1 MRSRK
6 HNGDILKIDTQQ
18 LCASYGVQS
27 VKLVRDRDSSHLSQ
41 EPPSCALVVHPCSV
55 FARSCNNCMTPFRKK
70 MAIVSLTGKVWSA
83 VRLWPWED

>member
-41 EPPSCALVVHPCSV
+41 EPQ
-55 FARSCNNCMTPFRKK
+55 
-70 MAIVSLTGKVWSA
+70 A
-83 VRLWPWED
+83 VLS